1 MNSSKIQAVY
11 EDYRNEVMYEFM
23 LWIHPWIPT
32 LSQWYEECSEFMAG
46 FLKINSHMK
55 SWLNSLNLNGSG
67 FRFKSVSVREQILTN
82 QSNNDLFFAFISL
95 PALRLLCCCSL
106 MATGLCCCNCS
117 QVLWCTTG
125 WGRLEGLDGLHWTL
139 LEWRWWQLDLPG
151 QLVSNEGNFWN
162 LQVER
167 DQPQG
172 NYPDKA
178 IKSSEGFLNARHN
191 SKCHPI
197 HDVGIHLEQFS
208 WRMLPPCSWMQHYAN
223 KTVSDTVTSKVQ
235 VTVQEAQGAQ

>member
-82 QSNNDLFFAFISL
+82 QSNNDLSFAFISL
-95 PALRLLCCCSL
+95 PALRLLCCCS
-106 MATGLCCCNCS
+106 GP
-117 QVLWCTTG
+117 
-125 WGRLEGLDGLHWTL
+125 
-139 LEWRWWQLDLPG
+139 WWQLGWAAASATAVRCCCTQQGGEDLTG
-151 QLVSNEGNFWN
+151 LMDYIG
-162 LQVER
+162 
-167 DQPQG
+167 
-172 NYPDKA
+172 
-178 IKSSEGFLNARHN
+178 
-191 SKCHPI
+191 
-197 HDVGIHLEQFS
+197 
-208 WRMLPPCSWMQHYAN
+208 HYWSGDDDN
-223 KTVSDTVTSKVQ
+223 
-235 VTVQEAQGAQ
+235 